1 MSPPKTTIWLWPTGL
16 FPRRVLYYLR
26 VKQITLSAL
35 HAHNIHLIPVVLNP
49 SASKLQSREGYE
61 ERPEGMSLPCMRIEH
76 REGGERVEYVRES
89 LAIVGFLEE
98 VFRGE
103 GCGNIMG
110 NTPSQRAHTTDII
123 SLLSD
128 ATIWSSTALIHS
140 DPNTLSWSGLSA
152 SNMSASAAADAQKRF
167 HRLLSKLE
175 EWVEKDIVKGGSQS
189 LSGEGGGVT
198 LADIVLMSSVSYA
211 EDHYGKDWVE
221 EHGVLRIWCERAKGC
236 EWYVRAERLRE
247 CEERGWDAVLAK

>member
-1 MSPPKTTIWLWPTGL
+1 MYGNPLRL
-16 FPRRVLYYLR
+16 LDFLRRCSEAKDAETSWV
-26 VKQITLSAL
+26 THHLSAPTQPILSVSSPTPRSGPAL
-35 HAHNIHLIPVVLNP
+35 HLSTPTLTH
-49 SASKLQSREGYE
+49 
-61 ERPEGMSLPCMRIEH
+61 SL
-76 REGGERVEYVRES
+76 
-89 LAIVGFLEE
+89 
-98 VFRGE
+98 
-103 GCGNIMG
+103 
-110 NTPSQRAHTTDII
+110 
-123 SLLSD
+123 
-128 ATIWSSTALIHS
+128 
-140 DPNTLSWSGLSA
+140 GL
-152 SNMSASAAADAQKRF
+152 AADAQKRF